1 MRHEEIMCKFF
12 NFSAPTYY
20 KRKKEGNLAIK
31 FIEKYFSDENILE
44 FLNSSK
50 INKLENL
57 NSYSLSSWISFLKK
71 LELLDVKEFSGY
83 NYFAEFI
90 LHYILEGFEIGA
102 DEKEYW
108 TGDNELRV
116 FQNSFMKF
124 LFTQFNSSIN
134 KDILLDANFGN
145 IEDIR
150 YLTTFINTFD
160 ESDLLFL
167 NMNIE
172 DDFRTL
178 KSFDNTHNEAFSYQ
192 KNTLIMFENSLL
204 KCLKSELNKEGNLE
218 DLISEYKTKCIKDLE
233 ENEI

>member
-1 MRHEEIMCKFF
+1 MREVITKLLSFGSQ
-12 NFSAPTYY
+12 NTYY
-20 KRKKEGNLAIK
+20 QWKKQNRPIIK
-31 FIEKYFSDENILE
+31 FLEKYFSKEELEE
-44 FLNSSK
+44 FLNTGK

-57 NSYSLSSWISFLKK
+57 NSYSFSSWISFLNK
-71 LELLDVKEFSGY
+71 LELLDVKESSGY

-124 LFTQFNSSIN
+124 LFTQFNSSID

-192 KNTLIMFENSLL
+192 KNTLIIFENSLL
-204 KCLKSELNKEGNLE
+204 DCLKKSLNKEGNLE
-218 DLISEYKTKCIKDLE
+218 DLISEYKLKCIKELE
-233 ENEI
+233 EN